1 MAIPLQYS
9 PEEMAAFN
17 AARDKLRAEEAAG
30 APGTYNA
37 PGEGPV
43 PVAAKGNYFD
53 KYDEPTVPAPPPEPA
68 GPGKNYFDKYD
79 EPKKTL
85 GDYLQA
91 GTVRAAKDFGSIVTG
106 GIKAGQ
112 SLLGMPGDVDAFL
125 KGIGAPPIFGGG
137 HYPTTEE
144 LGNIVSNATGTSLV
158 KPSTVEGQFLEPM
171 TQGAVSMLSGNP
183 LVAGVGAAAG
193 GTGELASR
201 FLDMG
206 TGGDKSVPR
215 SLGEFAVIAP
225 FAAASAFRPGNVR
238 ALQPVLKTLGP
249 TKEAVLAAIDRAA
262 NRADVA
268 ASSLSMPYTS
278 LWSQI
283 PELAPEVKSLR
294 GTLAGF
300 PLNEQAALEAEAVQ
314 REITPKVYRSM
325 TPQWSDTFGYT
336 DPKTAVGN
344 IVNAAKETAAERTS
358 NLFTDL
364 KNNIVGKIVGM
375 INPLDWPRKGGE
387 AISGAVSRG
396 NIEDLVSS
404 LVSPGAASGLKAI
417 VNYSPGVNFA
427 KMLAKSLLRM
437 QGMSG
442 PPASPM
448 IGGNQLQ

>member
-1 MAIPLQYS
+1 
-9 PEEMAAFN
+9 
-17 AARDKLRAEEAAG
+17 
-30 APGTYNA
+30 
-37 PGEGPV
+37 
-43 PVAAKGNYFD
+43 
-53 KYDEPTVPAPPPEPA
+53 
-68 GPGKNYFDKYD
+68 
-79 EPKKTL
+79 
-85 GDYLQA
+85 
-91 GTVRAAKDFGSIVTG
+91 
-106 GIKAGQ
+106 
-112 SLLGMPGDVDAFL
+112 
-125 KGIGAPPIFGGG
+125 
-137 HYPTTEE
+137 
-144 LGNIVSNATGTSLV
+144 
-158 KPSTVEGQFLEPM
+158 
-171 TQGAVSMLSGNP
+171 
-183 LVAGVGAAAG
+183 
-193 GTGELASR
+193 
-201 FLDMG
+201 
-206 TGGDKSVPR
+206 
-215 SLGEFAVIAP
+215 
-225 FAAASAFRPGNVR
+225 
-238 ALQPVLKTLGP
+238 
-249 TKEAVLAAIDRAA
+249 
-262 NRADVA
+262 
-268 ASSLSMPYTS
+268 MPYTS

-283 PELAPEVKSLR
+283 PELAPEIKSLR

-364 KNNIVGKIVGM
+364 KNNIVGKVVGL
-375 INPLDWPRKGGE
+375 INPLDWPKKGGE

-404 LVSPGAASGLKAI
+404 LVSPGAASGLKDI